1 MKTASTL
8 ALVFCL
14 SVFSAQAQEDALMT
28 ASQPVDQLEPATTQ
42 PVETA
47 AEVTLLP
54 SQDLNRDISVLKDEL
69 VDLRADLLE
78 LEQQILV
85 PPSSRLEV
93 FFSMDLGQ
101 SLMPDAVTIYLDNQ
115 EIAHHLYTE
124 RQQAALTR
132 GAVHPVFTGNV
143 SQGEHELRVLLVGQN
158 QKRELRRAVSHVFN
172 KEAQVVSLEF
182 ALRDVQQ
189 GGQLNIIDH
198 SPEKQ

>member
-1 MKTASTL
+1 MKTAFTL
-8 ALVFCL
+8 ALAFCL
-14 SVFSAQAQEDALMT
+14 SAFSAQAQENVLSTID
-28 ASQPVDQLEPATTQ
+28 QPVGIVSEI
-42 PVETA
+42 V
-47 AEVTLLP
+47 LLP

-69 VDLRADLLE
+69 VNLRADLLE
-78 LEQQILV
+78 LEQQILI
-85 PPSSRLEV
+85 PPSSRLDV

-101 SLMPDAVTIYLDNQ
+101 SLMPDAMTIYLDDQ

-143 SQGEHELRVLLVGQN
+143 SQGKHELRVLLVGQH

-172 KEAQVVSLEF
+172 KEGQVVSLEF
-182 ALRDVQQ
+182 SLQDVQQ
-189 GGQLNIIDH
+189 GGQLSIIDH